1 MTTDMI
7 QSGRY
12 WIWVGGVAV
21 SAGAFS
27 AGAQELMWTRDVGG
41 TRPDG
46 AYALEATAD
55 GGFVAAGFTG
65 SFATSGV
72 NDSYIVKTDAMGQVE
87 WTQVIGGRPNL
98 SEFARQIRQLPDGG
112 FIVAGFLEVNP
123 QTFDAMVMRLDASG
137 RLLWL
142 RQYDPGF
149 GEDDRAH
156 CITPTSDGGF
166 LVGGQ
171 ALLPETEFW
180 NYDVYVFKIDA
191 DGDLQWRR
199 YFDYAQGYYDNA
211 DIAFSVIEV
220 STGGYLVSGWTHS
233 AGWDGWVLRLD
244 DAGGLLWDRA
254 YGEAYS
260 DEILSAQ
267 EVSVGG
273 FVFSGVNASDN
284 GDTDFW
290 LFRTDENGA
299 VLWDRKWGK
308 NTGVQCE
315 DQANSVRELPD
326 GGFIA
331 AGQTSSYGAGGW
343 DQYFVRTD
351 AEGNALWTR
360 VYGGTSDD
368 RAFAV
373 VPAPGGVVAAG
384 WAWSF
389 GHGNGDVH
397 IVKLADPHGAPDCAA
412 VRKFKTACRDARLT
426 AKVASSLPE
435 GTELTLVRNGSDA
448 RTLVI
453 NARGKGKVKWI
464 GQVGPQE
471 VCVVEC
477 PEVACSA
484 TDCL

>member
-1 MTTDMI
+1 MRRKWEKA
-7 QSGRY
+7 GF
-12 WIWVGGVAV
+12 GVFGFLV
-21 SAGAFS
+21 LSAPVAR
-27 AGAQELMWTRDVGG
+27 AQELLWVHDVGG
-41 TRPDG
+41 SYPDG
-46 AYALEATAD
+46 AFALDAAAD
-55 GGFVAAGFTG
+55 GGFIAVGFTG

-72 NDSYIVKTDAMGQVE
+72 NDVYVVKTDAMGQVQ
-87 WTQVIGGRPNL
+87 WTQVIGGLPNR
-98 SEFARQIRQLPDGG
+98 SEYGRAVRQLPDGG
-112 FIVAGFLEVNP
+112 YVIAGYYEVTP
-123 QTFDAMVMRLDASG
+123 QIHDAMVIRLDPSG
-137 RLLWL
+137 NVVWL
-142 RQYDPGF
+142 RTYDSGF
-149 GEDDRAH
+149 GTDDRAH
-156 CITPTSDGGF
+156 CVTPTSDGGF

-171 ALLPETEFW
+171 AHLQETEFW
-180 NYDVYVFKIDA
+180 NYDMYVFKID
-191 DGDLQWRR
+191 GNGVLQWRR
-199 YFDYAQGYYDNA
+199 FFDYAQGYYDNA
-211 DIAFSVIEV
+211 DIAFEVIEV
-220 STGGYLVSGWTHS
+220 STGGYLVAGWTHS

-244 DAGGLLWDRA
+244 DAGNRLWDRA

-267 EVSVGG
+267 EVSTGG
-273 FVFSGVNASDN
+273 FIFSGVNASDN

-290 LFRTDENGA
+290 LFRTDETGD
-299 VLWDRKWGK
+299 VLWDKKWGK
-308 NTGVQCE
+308 NTGFQCE
-315 DQANSVRELPD
+315 DQANEVRELPD

-351 AEGNALWTR
+351 AEGNTLWTR
-360 VYGGTSDD
+360 VYGGASDD

-384 WAWSF
+384 WAYSF
-389 GHGNGDVH
+389 GNGHGDVH
-397 IVKLADPHGAPDCAA
+397 LLKLADPFGGPDCDA

-453 NARGKGKVKWI
+453 NARGKGKVKW
-464 GQVGPQE
+464 VGYTGVQE

-484 TDCL
+484 ADCM